1 MIRRWVSGPITM
13 PSHAYAFITA
23 ILATAMLAEGA
34 DRSPLASECVP
45 AGGTVRITAQ
55 QLTATP
61 PSYAF
66 LLSNLTDLPL
76 SGIVIGRQDA
86 TTMTI
91 FGVAP
96 NIPSRMDTPS
106 GWIGRRVH
114 VEETWYLYYLWEA
127 REAIHRLQPQQSL
140 TGFRITLPSIEGR
153 DLGELGGEEVK
164 QVDFDRVP
172 FEAALA
178 DGSCRAGTIGL
189 DRLPR

>member
-1 MIRRWVSGPITM
+1 MQ
-13 PSHAYAFITA
+13 SHSYAFITA
-23 ILATAMLAEGA
+23 ILATAMFAESAGH
-34 DRSPLASECVP
+34 SPIASECIP
-45 AGGTVRITAQ
+45 TDGTVRITAQ

-66 LLSNLTDLPL
+66 FVSNLTDLPL
-76 SGIVIGRQDA
+76 HSIVVGRRD
-86 TTMTI
+86 TSTMTI
-91 FGVAP
+91 FGVEP
-96 NIPSRMDTPS
+96 NIPTRQDMPA
-106 GWIGRRVH
+106 GWVGRRVH
-114 VEETWYLYYLWEA
+114 VEETWYLYYFWEA
-127 REAIHRLQPQQSL
+127 TEPTHRIQPQQSL
-140 TGFRITLPSIEGR
+140 AGFRITLPSIEGR